1 MKNYEKI
8 NVKLDEQNMIEEFN
22 KVELDIILSCV
33 EYNDMMTYASIN
45 AYENL
50 ILFEE

>member
-8 NVKLDEQNMIEEFN
+8 NVKLDEQNMVE
-22 KVELDIILSCV
+22 ELDIMLSCD

-45 AYENL
+45 AYKNL